1 LFSTIVF
8 NYYRQQ
14 ERKLTKL
21 KPNNR
26 LQKQKIGY
34 KKQKIGYKKQKK
46 KKLMEVK
53 GKSSQRFADLR
64 RFKMAL

>member
-34 KKQKIGYKKQKK
+34 KKQKK